1 MLWPQSSC
9 RTADGQLSIG
19 GVPLPHLAAEFG
31 TPLYIYDEVTLR
43 ERARRFKAAFSSN
56 YPDSAVVYAAKAL
69 PSPAIIALLGEEGLG
84 LDVVS
89 GGELFAGLAAGV
101 PPGSITFHGNNKSET
116 ELREALSAGIG
127 HIAIDNL
134 DEMRLLSRLAVEAG
148 VEVRVL
154 LRLNPGVDVHTHRKI
169 ATGVADSKFGIPV
182 WTGHAAL
189 AVEEILNAPGLILVG
204 YHAHIGSQIFD
215 SAAYK
220 QTIFIMIEFAA
231 EMRDRVGIVPEIIS
245 PGGGF
250 AIAYEPN
257 QEEAKIEEWAEEASA
272 TLRTECARHDLPLPR
287 LIVEPGRAI
296 VGPAG
301 VALYQVGSIKDVAGI
316 RTYVAV
322 DGGMADNIRPTLY
335 GAKYSVA
342 IANRT
347 GAGPDVPVTI
357 AGKFCESGDL
367 LVEDAALP
375 MVEPGDLLCLPAA
388 GAYCLAMAS
397 NYNLSLRPAVVL
409 VRDGQIRQIRRR
421 ETYDDLLSAEFYPG
435 KPSIPARA
443 QADAE
448 AKNVRVA
455 LAQGVKS

>member
-1 MLWPQSSC
+1 MLWPQSSS
-9 RTADGQLSIG
+9 RTTDGQLSIG
-19 GVPLPHLAAEFG
+19 GVPLPQLAADFG
-31 TPLYIYDEVTLR
+31 TPLYIYDEITVR
-43 ERARRFKAAFSSN
+43 ERARRFRAAFTSN
-56 YPDSAVVYAAKAL
+56 YPNSSIVYAAKAL
-69 PSPAIIALLGEEGLG
+69 PSPAMIALLHEEGLG

-89 GGELFAGLAAGV
+89 GGELYAGLAAGM
-101 PPGSITFHGNNKSET
+101 PPAFITFHGNNKGEA
-116 ELREALSAGIG
+116 ELREALAAEIG
-127 HIAIDNL
+127 FFAIDNL
-134 DEMRLLSRLAVEAG
+134 DEVRLLSRLVGEAG
-148 VEVRVL
+148 AQVQVL

-169 ATGVADSKFGIPV
+169 ATGVADSKFGVPV

-189 AVEEILNAPGLILVG
+189 AVEEILHAPGLNLVG

-215 SAAYK
+215 CAAYK
-220 QTIFIMIEFAA
+220 QTIFIMLEFAA
-231 EMRDRVGIVPEIIS
+231 EMRDRFGFAPEILS

-250 AIAYEPN
+250 GIAYEPN
-257 QEEAKIEEWAEEASA
+257 QEEAVIEEWAEVASA

-301 VALYQVGSIKDVAGI
+301 VALYRVGTIKDVAGI

-367 LVEDAALP
+367 LVEDASLP

-409 VRDGQIRQIRRR
+409 VRDGQVRPIRRR
-421 ETYDDLLSAEFYPG
+421 ETYEDLLSAEIYPG
-435 KPSIPARA
+435 KTSIPSG
-443 QADAE
+443 AE
-448 AKNVRVA
+448 VVTEA
-455 LAQGVKS
+455 LSVSKPLA